1 MKNDSDNRD
10 DWLAA
15 GTVTIVLAL
24 ALFSTCAPAV
34 ADYIPPAPPPVARS
48 LDEQGIREALREA
61 GRRLVALQ
69 AQYEAE
75 HAAYTNI
82 NKYVEDARTN
92 AAAKRAEA
100 RRWELRAETVKE
112 QVAIATNLVIVT
124 ADTRAH
130 IPEAADLSD
139 TEIAGLYL
147 AQMTKEAEPL
157 LAAAPT
163 NTLEYLIGAGMRK
176 DIVAITNSPAWRR
189 NKKIQ
194 KPSGS
199 P

>member
-1 MKNDSDNRD
+1 MRRNDLLD
-10 DWLAA
+10 DIADTLTMGA
-15 GTVTIVLAL
+15 IVLVASL
-24 ALFSTCAPAV
+24 VLFVTCAPAV
-34 ADYIPPAPPPVARS
+34 ADYIPPAPPPVARA

-69 AQYEAE
+69 EQYDAE

-100 RRWELRAETVKE
+100 RRWERKTAEIQE
-112 QVAIATNLVIVT
+112 QVSLATNLVVIT

-130 IPEAADLSD
+130 IPEAEALSD

-163 NTLEYLIGAGMRK
+163 NTLEYLIGAGMRLDLAK
-176 DIVAITNSPAWRR
+176 GKENR
-189 NKKIQ
+189 NELEDKN
-194 KPSGS
+194 
-199 P
+199 

>member
-1 MKNDSDNRD
+1 MNNFDNQA
-10 DWLAA
+10 DWLALGA
-15 GTVTIVLAL
+15 AVLLLAL
-24 ALFSTCAPAV
+24 LPFATCERAL
-34 ADYIPPAPPPVARS
+34 ADYVPPSPPPVARA
-48 LDEQGIREALREA
+48 LGDDGIREALREA

-69 AQYEAE
+69 AQYDAE

-100 RRWELRAETVKE
+100 RRWERKTAEIQE
-112 QVAIATNLVIVT
+112 QVALATNLVVIT

-130 IPEAADLSD
+130 IPEAEALSD

-163 NTLEYLIGAGMRK
+163 NTLEYLIGAGMRQ
-176 DIVAITNSPAWRR
+176 DLASQGGNEGDGHEP
-189 NKKIQ
+189 
-194 KPSGS
+194 
-199 P
+199 